1 MPRPTRSWSGA
12 RRALRAAGRTD
23 PLAHLASR
31 PAVVAIEA
39 VSRAAI
45 LAEWTGARIHIL
57 HISSADELR
66 PLREAKARGVD
77 ITGETCPHYL
87 MLSADDYARFAGV
100 IRVNPPVREARNQEP
115 IWAALADGT
124 IDMIATDHAP
134 HSREEKTRNDIW
146 TVDCGFPG
154 VETQMPLML
163 TARERRPHDHHGLR
177 RRCPPRSPP
186 RSSASIRARA

>member
-1 MPRPTRSWSGA
+1 MPKTNSIMERRETR
-12 RRALRAAGRTD
+12 LRDAGRTD

-31 PAVVAIEA
+31 PAVVAVEA

-87 MLSADDYARFAGV
+87 MLSTDDYARLGGI
-100 IRVNPPVREARNQEP
+100 IRVNPPVREARNQAP
-115 IWAALADGT
+115 LWAALADGT

-134 HSREEKTRNDIW
+134 HAPRGEDAQRHLD
-146 TVDCGFPG
+146 
-154 VETQMPLML
+154 
-163 TARERRPHDHHGLR
+163 RRLRLSR
-177 RRCPPRSPP
+177 RRDADAADADRG
-186 RSSASIRARA
+186 ATRAA